1 MMINVHQ
8 QGTVPILPT
17 YSLSVYNND
26 NIQVVYVPID
36 NLLNAGVPKSVLEHK
51 EPKGFDQPK
60 VKQIV
65 TVNYFGKQI
74 DCVTIEKFVELL
86 AYSETPLGKAVLSEM
101 IFHGIRHSTNHL
113 QNGESGK
120 ISMEDQDIDVYK
132 DSRGVS
138 YLDVSAL
145 GVTDEDLREF
155 RKNDE
160 FWRKELLKLEYID
173 LPDKPEFGCHP
184 LAETTKDSDSGED
197 LVNVYGFASLIC
209 FGLFENGSKESK
221 GFLRKALEHANRAD
235 EYYFF
240 LYTIKRGVDVA
251 QITVAQGLIADYL
264 QDEFERQVK

>member
-1 MMINVHQ
+1 MINVHQ
-8 QGTVPILPT
+8 QGTVAILPT

-26 NIQVVYVPID
+26 DTQIVYVPIY
-36 NLLNAGVPKSVLEHK
+36 NLLNAGVPKSVLENK
-51 EPKGFDQPK
+51 EHKGFDQPQ

-101 IFHGIRHSTNHL
+101 IFHGIKHSTNHL
-113 QNGESGK
+113 QKGESGK

-138 YLDVSAL
+138 DLDVSAL
-145 GVTDEDLREF
+145 GVTDEDLSEF

-184 LAETTKDSDSGED
+184 LTEMTKDADTGQE
-197 LVNVYGFASLIC
+197 LVNLYGFASL
-209 FGLFENGSKESK
+209 FSVALYENDNQEAK
-221 GFLRKALEHANRAD
+221 GVLRKALEHANRAD

-240 LYTIKRGVDVA
+240 LYSIKRGVDIA

-264 QDEFERQVK
+264 QCEFERQIK